1 MEFTKVKFILVA
13 AWEAKGSARVAGPNL
28 RFTSLVKLIER
39 GGTSVFPLASL
50 MFTILLSFCAAAF
63 LFPLVRTLWQRW
75 RLLPGLS
82 VPPAASWI
90 WGHEKDVFEAETGTK
105 YTAWAN
111 ELGPTY
117 KIRSAWLVGVVPF
130 RLSVYRLRAYVRLQ
144 HPDSLVTADPGAINH
159 IFSKNTYNYHH
170 SPVFRPH

>member
-117 KIRSAWLVGVVPF
+117 KIRSAWLVGVVSF
-130 RLSVYRLRAYVRLQ
+130 DCRYINSELTCDSSTRTLWLQ
-144 HPDSLVTADPGAINH
+144 QTQGRSITSSQRIHTTTTTHLCSDL
-159 IFSKNTYNYHH
+159 
-170 SPVFRPH
+170 